1 MKTTLNVHDAL
12 LAEAKALAARQR
24 LSLTRLVEEGLR
36 LRLRLRAA
44 ELPRATVR
52 RRPMPTAGRRG
63 GLAHGLGGLAAREML
78 DLVDSDSDNGDGK
91 GKKAA

>member
-24 LSLTRLVEEGLR
+24 LGLTRLVEEGLR
-36 LRLRLRAA
+36 LRLHAA